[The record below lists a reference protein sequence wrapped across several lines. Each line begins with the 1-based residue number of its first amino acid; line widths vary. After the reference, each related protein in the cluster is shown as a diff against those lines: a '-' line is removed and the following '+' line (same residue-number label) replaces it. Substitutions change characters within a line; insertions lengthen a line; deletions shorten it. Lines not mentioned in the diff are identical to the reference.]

1 MSLTPML
8 CKGYEYLDSIV
19 LKPNLSLSLSSY
31 NRQTGTAS
39 HKNCISFSTGFT
51 ALQGLV
57 MLSCGAVAIHGAV
70 CYHRYKMRKK
80 LFRTINAKSKEKSIV
95 SKS

>member
-31 NRQTGTAS
+31 NRQTGNAS
-39 HKNCISFSTGFT
+39 HKKCISFSTGFT
-51 ALQGLV
+51 VLQGLV
-57 MLSCGAVAIHGAV
+57 TLSCGAVAIHGAV
-70 CYHRYKMRKK
+70 CYHRYKERKK
-80 LFRTINAKSKEKSIV
+80 LLRTIEQKNKEKSNV